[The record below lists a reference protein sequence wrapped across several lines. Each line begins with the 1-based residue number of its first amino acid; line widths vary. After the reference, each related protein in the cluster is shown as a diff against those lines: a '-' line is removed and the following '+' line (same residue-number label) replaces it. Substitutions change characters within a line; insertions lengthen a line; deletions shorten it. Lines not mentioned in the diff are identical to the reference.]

1 MNIKRITYDALL
13 SAMCVALGYFSITL
27 MNDNM
32 KITFENLPVLIGALL
47 FGPADGALIGGIGI
61 FLSQLLKY
69 GIDVT
74 TPLWIFPYAAAGWFV
89 GFVAKRNSYNM
100 KPVVLGVVLLVS
112 HLIVTG
118 LNTVGIIINNAY
130 VRQIPKPVLQ
140 AIAPLPIKLIVCVIK
155 TVAFTILI
163 PLVIKG
169 LEKARLYE
177 KPVKAKR

>member
-13 SAMCVALGYFSITL
+13 SAMCVALGFFSISL

-32 KITFENLPVLIGALL
+32 KITFENLPILIGALL
-47 FGPADGALIGGIGI
+47 FGPIDGALIGGIGI

-74 TPLWIFPYAAAGWFV
+74 TPLWIFPYVVAGWFV
-89 GFVAKRNSYNM
+89 GFIAKRNNYNM
-100 KPVVLGVVLLVS
+100 KPIALGIVLLIS
-112 HLIVTG
+112 HLLVTG
-118 LNTVGIIINNAY
+118 LNTVGIIINNAF
-130 VRQIPKPVLQ
+130 VRQIPEPVLQ
-140 AIAPLPIKLIVCVIK
+140 AIVPLPLKLLVCVIK

-169 LEKARLYE
+169 LEKAKLY
-177 KPVKAKR
+177 KRPVSAGR